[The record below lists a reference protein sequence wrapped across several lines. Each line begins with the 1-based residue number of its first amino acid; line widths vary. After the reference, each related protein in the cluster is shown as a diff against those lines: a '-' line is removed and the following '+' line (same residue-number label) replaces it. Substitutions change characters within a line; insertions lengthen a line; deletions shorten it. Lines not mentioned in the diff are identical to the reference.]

1 MLVRNVTPVVRN
13 RAKKGAAGYS
23 KGMVTY
29 VAIVLISAATL
40 LLELAL
46 LRIFAIQQ
54 FYHFAFMAISLALL
68 GAGASGSLLSV
79 RGRPYRSAPLS
90 LAFSVTTVGAYL
102 LINYVPF
109 DSFSIAWDRRQ
120 VLYLALYFLAAATP
134 FVFGGLA
141 VGGELMRAGGTD
153 DSHRVYGANLL
164 GSAAGSLG
172 SLPALALAGG
182 VGAIIIA
189 ALAGAAAALFFA
201 LYNTTSANAAVGQ
214 RERSYRLVATS
225 LFLLVSG
232 LLLLFWR
239 PAVFEI
245 RLSPYKTLSTL
256 SQAIDTEHTLTEWSA
271 TARIDVLESSTI
283 HTMPGLSLLSPVA
296 LPPQA
301 GLLMDGDNLMPI
313 TGLAPQAEEATLLVD
328 YVPLGL
334 AYRLRPRANTLLLE
348 AGTGMD
354 VLLALAAGATHVTA
368 VEDNKLVVETVRDE
382 YGAFTGHLYSDPR
395 VSLETVSGRVFARR
409 PGAGPFDL
417 VVVSLIDPHRPVTSG
432 AYTLTEDYVH
442 TVGAFRDYLDV
453 LDQDGLLFMTRWL
466 QWPPSES
473 LRTFGTVA
481 AALRA
486 RGLDPATHTVAF
498 RTLRTVTVIAGLE
511 PFTPEEIET
520 VRTFLQSRNYDAI
533 TYPGVRADEI
543 NRYHLLQDPA
553 YHDLFQQMLAD
564 PDTFYRT
571 YRFDVRPPTDNHPF
585 FFHYFK
591 WAQTPEILATLG
603 RTWQPFGGSGYFVLV
618 ALLLLVVL
626 ASAALIIA
634 PLLLA
639 RRLHPPAAGPSAATG
654 RLGRQRLR
662 VFLYF
667 AGLGLGFLF
676 VEVPLAQR
684 FILILDEPVIALAVV
699 IFSVLLFSGLG
710 SLTVRRW
717 RRSWALVALVLLVLL
732 YPLLLEPFSA
742 VILRLPG
749 LLRLALTVVV
759 VAPLGL
765 LMGLPFAAGLRV
777 VERQAR
783 ALVPWAWA
791 INGSFS
797 VISSVVAVMVAL
809 SWDFS
814 AVLWLG
820 AFAYLLALFAF
831 HPYS

>member
-1 MLVRNVTPVVRN
+1 M
-13 RAKKGAAGYS
+13 
-23 KGMVTY
+23 GMVAY
-29 VAIVLISAATL
+29 VAIALISAATL

-79 RGRPYRSAPLS
+79 RGHSYRSAPLC
-90 LAFSVTTVGAYL
+90 LAFSLVTIGAYL

-120 VLYLALYFLAAATP
+120 VLYLALYFLAAAVP
-134 FVFGGLA
+134 FIFAGLV
-141 VGGELMRAGGTD
+141 VGGELMRAGDAGN
-153 DSHRVYGANLL
+153 SHRVYGANLL

-172 SLPALALAGG
+172 SLPALAVAGG
-182 VGAIIIA
+182 TGAVILA
-189 ALAGAAAALFFA
+189 AVAGAGAALFFA
-201 LYNTTSANAAVGQ
+201 AQ
-214 RERSYRLVATS
+214 REERPRKSIVA
-225 LFLLVSG
+225 G
-232 LLLLFWR
+232 LLLLASGLLFLFWC

-256 SQAIDTEHTLTEWSA
+256 SQAIDTEHTLTAWSA
-271 TARIDVLESSTI
+271 TARVDVLESSTI
-283 HTMPGLSLLSPVA
+283 HIMPGLSLLSPVPV
-296 LPPQA
+296 PPQA
-301 GLLMDGDNLMPI
+301 GLLLDGDNLMPI
-313 TGLAPQAEEATLLVD
+313 TGLEPGAEEAADLAGH
-328 YVPLGL
+328 VPLGL
-334 AYRLRPRANTLLLE
+334 AYLLRPGANTLLVE

-354 VLLALAAGATHVTA
+354 ALLALGAGARQVTA
-368 VEDNKLVVETVRDE
+368 VEDNGLVVETVRDD
-382 YGAFTGHLYSDPR
+382 YGPFTGYLYDDPR
-395 VSLETVSGRVFARR
+395 VTVEQVSGRVYVRR

-417 VVVSLIDPHRPVTSG
+417 VVISLTDPHRPVTSG
-432 AYTLTEDYVH
+432 AYTLTEDYVY
-442 TVGAFRDYLDV
+442 TTGAFRDYLNV
-453 LDQDGLLFMTRWL
+453 LNRDGLLFVTRWL

-473 LRTFGTVA
+473 VRTFGTVV

-498 RTLRTVTVIAGLE
+498 RTLRTVTIIAGLE
-511 PFTPEEIET
+511 PFTPDEIET
-520 VRTFLQSRNYDAI
+520 VRAFLQSRNYDAI
-533 TYPGVRADEI
+533 LYPGVRAEEI
-543 NRYHLLQDPA
+543 NRYHILQDPA
-553 YHDLFQQMLAD
+553 YHDLFQQVLAE
-564 PDTFYRT
+564 PDAFYED

-618 ALLLLVVL
+618 ALLILVAL
-626 ASAALIIA
+626 ASAVLIIV

-639 RRLHPPAAGPSAATG
+639 RRLRAVATG
-654 RLGRQRLR
+654 TGIEESGPGRHRLR

-684 FILILDEPVIALAVV
+684 FILVLDEPVIALSVV
-699 IFSVLLFSGLG
+699 IFTVLLFSGFG

-717 RRSWALVALVLLVLL
+717 RRSRALALLVGVVLL

-742 VILRLPG
+742 LALRLSG
-749 LLRLALTVVV
+749 SLRLLLTVVV
-759 VAPLGL
+759 VAPLGY
-765 LMGLPFAAGLRV
+765 LMGLPFAAGLQV
-777 VERQAR
+777 VEKRAP

-797 VISSVVAVMVAL
+797 VISSVLAVMVAL
-809 SWDFS
+809 SWGFS

-820 AFAYLLALFAF
+820 AGAYAVALIAF
-831 HPYS
+831 HAYANP